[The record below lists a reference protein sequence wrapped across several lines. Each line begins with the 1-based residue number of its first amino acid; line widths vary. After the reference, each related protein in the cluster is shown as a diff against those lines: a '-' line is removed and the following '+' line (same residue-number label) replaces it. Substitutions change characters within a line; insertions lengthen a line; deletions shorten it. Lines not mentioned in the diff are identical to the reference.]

1 MVDEFHTMLTFPGEA
16 SPVRAYLA
24 RPDSAEPRPGIIVI
38 LEISGLDD
46 HIKSVAD
53 RFAAAGYVALAPH
66 LYSRPGL
73 AEALTLA
80 NVEEAMRFNLSL
92 PPEKMA
98 DAAFVQQKLAELP
111 AESREIVQKVRPILF
126 GGGLPRTSLTQDLVR
141 AADYLSGQ
149 SFVTRSK
156 IASLGFC
163 FGGGMSLDLACHAR
177 LAASVVFY
185 GPNPDPITR
194 VENIA
199 GPVLG
204 LYGAD
209 DMRINAHLDE
219 LVRAMTTYRKDF
231 EMRIYPGAAHA
242 FFNDTRPRVYRE
254 AAAKDAWERVLSFF
268 RRTLLAA

>member
-1 MVDEFHTMLTFPGEA
+1 MADEFHRMLTFPGEA
-16 SPVRAYLA
+16 GPVQAYLA
-24 RPDSAEPRPGIIVI
+24 RPDSPEPRPAVIVI
-38 LEISGLDD
+38 HEIYGLDD

-73 AEALTLA
+73 AEVLTPA
-80 NVEEAMRFNLSL
+80 NVEEAMRFGMSL
-92 PPEKMA
+92 PPDKMT
-98 DAAFVQQKLAELP
+98 DAAFVREKLAELP
-111 AESREIVQKVRPILF
+111 PDKREAVQKTRPLLF
-126 GGGLPRTSLTQDLVR
+126 GGLPRDSFTQDLVR
-141 AADYLSGQ
+141 AAGYLSGQ
-149 SFVTRSK
+149 SFVTRGK

-163 FGGGMSLDLACHAR
+163 FGGGMSLDFACHAT

-185 GPNPDPITR
+185 GPNPDPIAQ

-209 DMRINAHLDE
+209 DMRINAHLDH

-242 FFNDTRPRVYRE
+242 FFNETRPRVYRE

>member
-1 MVDEFHTMLTFPGEA
+1 MADEFHRMLTFPGEA
-16 SPVRAYLA
+16 SPVQAYLA
-24 RPDSAEPRPGIIVI
+24 RPDSSEPRPAVIVI
-38 LEISGLDD
+38 HEIFGLDD

-66 LYSRPGL
+66 LYSRPAL
-73 AEALTLA
+73 AEVLTLA
-80 NVEEAMRFNLSL
+80 NVEVAMGFNLSL

-111 AESREIVQKVRPILF
+111 AESRETIQRVQPILF
-126 GGGLPRTSLTQDLVR
+126 GGGLPRASLTQDLVH
-141 AADYLSGQ
+141 AAGYLQGQ
-149 SFVTRSK
+149 SFVISGK

-163 FGGGMSLDLACHAR
+163 FGGGMSLDLACHAS
-177 LAASVVFY
+177 LASTVVFY
-185 GPNPDPITR
+185 GPNPDPISQ

-209 DMRINAHLDE
+209 DMRVNAHLDE

-242 FFNDTRPRVYRE
+242 FFNETRPAVYRE
-254 AAAKDAWERVLSFF
+254 AAAKDAWERVLNFF